1 MGGSL
6 RDNHKNARHSPC
18 VCVKMSEKKKENR
31 KLREQNGKVVKC
43 IWLEPQG
50 NVSLT
55 NLLTDMGLS
64 DPPNEPL
71 SVRLTDWVHREKLGG

>member
-1 MGGSL
+1 M
-6 RDNHKNARHSPC
+6 
-18 VCVKMSEKKKENR
+18 
-31 KLREQNGKVVKC
+31 REQNGKVVKC

>member
-1 MGGSL
+1 VVVGGRQL
-6 RDNHKNARHSPC
+6 ERQPQKCTPLG
-18 VCVKMSEKKKENR
+18 VCENTRKKR
-31 KLREQNGKVVKC
+31 KTERTNGKVVKC

-64 DPPNEPL
+64 DPPSEPL
-71 SVRLTDWVHREKLGG
+71 SVHLTD